1 MERVL
6 CLAAGYLFGLIQTG
20 YFYGKAHGVDIRRHG
35 SGNSGTTNALRVL
48 GKKAGLIVFAGDFL
62 KAFIPCLLV
71 RMFLGDGALYTHV
84 LILYMGFGVTL
95 GHNYPFYLGFKGGKG
110 IAVMAGILMASD
122 LRVTLVC
129 AAAFILT
136 VAVTRYVSL
145 GSLIV
150 GTLFWILTVY
160 FTFTG
165 SYGAAAAHDISG
177 MTSMNTASIQ
187 WECAAVALVIS
198 AMAFW
203 RLRANIGRLIHGT
216 ENKLGAKKS

>member
-20 YFYGKAHGVDIRRHG
+20 YFYGKAHGVDIRKHG

-71 RMFLGDGALYTHV
+71 RMFLGDGELYTHV

-122 LRVTLVC
+122 LRVTLV
-129 AAAFILT
+129 L
-136 VAVTRYVSL
+136 
-145 GSLIV
+145 SLIH
-150 GTLFWILTVY
+150 I
-160 FTFTG
+160 
-165 SYGAAAAHDISG
+165 
-177 MTSMNTASIQ
+177 
-187 WECAAVALVIS
+187 
-198 AMAFW
+198 
-203 RLRANIGRLIHGT
+203 
-216 ENKLGAKKS
+216 